1 MKTHL
6 LCAAAIAAVAVSAPA
21 YAQVAGQ
28 IDAGYARTAYDVG
41 GGNDFDSDTLALS
54 GKAVFAAS
62 DLINFQVDAGVAR
75 SEIEDYAV
83 TAKTATVHAFTRNDS
98 YAFGGFVGMTE
109 AQDSAMWT
117 GGVEAQ
123 KYLDNLTL
131 AGSVA
136 YGQFDNWENVD
147 IIQVGGEAR
156 YFLSDNT
163 RIDGHAGYASIKS
176 EDEDYGGWS
185 LGFGAEHQFA
195 SQPFSVYAAYD
206 HSEAKDY
213 DGSADTFSVGLRWT
227 FGADS
232 LKQRDRK
239 GASFGGASAF
249 GLTNIVF

>member
-28 IDAGYARTAYDVG
+28 MDAGYARASYDTG
-41 GGNDFDSDTLALS
+41 GGYDYDSDTVALS
-54 GKAVFAAS
+54 GKVVFAAS

-75 SEIEDYAV
+75 TEIEDYAV
-83 TAKTATVHAFTRNDS
+83 TAKTGTVHAFTRNDS
-98 YAFGGFVGMTE
+98 YALGGFIGMTD
-109 AQDSAMWT
+109 AQGSAVWT
-117 GGVEAQ
+117 GGVEGQ

-131 AGSVA
+131 AGSA
-136 YGQFDNWENVD
+136 SYGQFDNWDNVD
-147 IIQVGGEAR
+147 IVTVGGEAR

-163 RIDGHAGYASIKS
+163 RIDGRAGYAWVKS

-185 LGFGAEHQFA
+185 LGVGAEHQFA
-195 SQPFSVYAAYD
+195 NQPFSVFAAYD
-206 HSEAKDY
+206 HSEAKDF
-213 DGSADTFSVGLRWT
+213 DASADTFSVGLRWT
-227 FGADS
+227 FGAES

-249 GLTNIVF
+249 SLINIF

>member
-1 MKTHL
+1 MNTHL
-6 LCAAAIAAVAVSAPA
+6 LSAAPIAAVAVSAPA

-28 IDAGYARTAYDVG
+28 MDAGYARGSYDVG
-41 GGNDFDSDTLALS
+41 GGFDFDSDTVALN
-54 GKAVFAAS
+54 GTVVFAAS
-62 DLINFQVDAGVAR
+62 DLISFQVDAGVAR

-83 TAKTATVHAFTRNDS
+83 TAKTGTVHAFTRNDS
-98 YAFGGFVGMTE
+98 YALGAFVGMTE
-109 AQDSAMWT
+109 AQDTAVWT
-117 GGVEAQ
+117 GGVEGQ

-131 AGSVA
+131 AGSLA

-147 IIQVGGEAR
+147 IVSLGGEAR

-163 RIDGHAGYASIKS
+163 RIDGHAGYAWVKS

-185 LGFGAEHQFA
+185 LGVGAEHQFDG
-195 SQPFSVYAAYD
+195 QPFSLFAAYD

-239 GASFGGASAF
+239 GASFGGASSFA
-249 GLTNIVF
+249 LMNIL